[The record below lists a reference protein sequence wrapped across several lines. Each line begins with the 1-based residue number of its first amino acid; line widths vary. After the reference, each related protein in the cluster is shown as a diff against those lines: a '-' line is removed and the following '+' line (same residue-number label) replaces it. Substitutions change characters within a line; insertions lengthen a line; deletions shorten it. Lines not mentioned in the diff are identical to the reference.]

1 MARIES
7 FGIDAIAVELKQM
20 SQQTGQLAQRMLA
33 AGAGELKGL
42 WQKEISAHGHVDTGD
57 MRESVAATEPKKSA
71 DGLMVEVYPQG
82 KDRNGVS
89 NAEKAYLLHYGWKGR
104 RTKARKDGTRGK
116 NAKKGDH
123 FVDAI
128 EAAAPELVEKAMA
141 TAMERELK
149 K

>member
-7 FGIDAIAVELKQM
+7 FGIDAIAVQLKEM
-20 SQQTGQLAQRMLA
+20 SALTGQMAQQMLA
-33 AGAGELKGL
+33 AGADELKTL
-42 WQKEISAHGHVDTGD
+42 WQKEIRAHGHVDTGD
-57 MRESVAATEPKKSA
+57 MVESVAATEAKKSG

-82 KDRNGVS
+82 KDRKGVS

-104 RTKARKDGTRGK
+104 RSKIRKSGERGK
-116 NAKKGDH
+116 NARRGDH

-128 EAAAPELVEKAMA
+128 EAAAPDAVEKAMA
-141 TAMERELK
+141 AAMDRELK